1 MDDRVLEKK
10 KGLNLMTKILITA
23 LIPLDFGC
31 SDFRCVNSFGRFSGC
46 QKTGKA

>member
-10 KGLNLMTKILITA
+10 KGTESDDKDSYYCINTA
-23 LIPLDFGC
+23 DFDC